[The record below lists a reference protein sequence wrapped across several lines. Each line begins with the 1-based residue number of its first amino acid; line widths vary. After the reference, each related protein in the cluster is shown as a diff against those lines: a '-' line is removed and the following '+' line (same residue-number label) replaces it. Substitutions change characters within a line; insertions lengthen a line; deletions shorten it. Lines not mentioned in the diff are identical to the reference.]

1 MVRLAT
7 KEDHLDLLLLAK
19 QFLKEYNTN
28 YSIDL
33 SALSESVLTMVD
45 DPNFLV
51 LVLDKDGSVEGL
63 LCATIGSPFFSKDK
77 VSSELAWFLNKDV
90 RGKKESTLLID
101 AYEKWAKSKECKFIT
116 MSDID
121 ILTDLRPLYESRGY
135 TLTEKT
141 HVKEI

>member
-33 SALSESVLTMVD
+33 PSLSESILTMVD

-51 LVLDKDGSVEGL
+51 LVFEKNRSVEGL
-63 LCATIGSPFFSKDK
+63 LCAAIGSPFFSKDK
-77 VSSELAWFLNKDV
+77 VSSELAWFLSKDA
-90 RGKKESTLLID
+90 RGHKESTLLID
-101 AYEKWAKSKECKFIT
+101 TYEEWAKSKGCKFIT

-121 ILTDLRPLYESRGY
+121 SLTNLKPLYESRGY

-141 HVKEI
+141 YVKEV